1 MSTTIQSTSQSDLRV
16 LRFEE
21 VALQLGWSSKHL
33 ERIVQKGEGPQ
44 VTKLSPKNR
53 GIRADHLRA
62 WLDKKSEP
70 AQAALKA
77 PEAA

>member
-1 MSTTIQSTSQSDLRV
+1 MSAVNQSTHQSDLRV

-33 ERIVQKGEGPQ
+33 ERIVKAGEGPQ

-62 WLDKKSEP
+62 WLDKRAEP
-70 AQAALKA
+70 V
-77 PEAA
+77 EAA

>member
-1 MSTTIQSTSQSDLRV
+1 MSVINQPTNQNDLRV

-33 ERIVQKGEGPQ
+33 ERIVKAGEGPQ

-62 WLDKKSEP
+62 WLDKKADPS
-70 AQAALKA
+70 
-77 PEAA
+77 EAA